1 VKDEDALKGARS
13 EPGPASDEDASLDP
27 LDARLNEALEETFPA
42 SDPIAVSVEPGAR
55 RK

>member
-13 EPGPASDEDASLDP
+13 EPGPASDEDLSPDS

-42 SDPIAVSVEPGAR
+42 SDPIAVSVEPRDR